1 VLNFPSLFRATLWLF
16 LAFVRAAWYSRWRA
30 MRSLDLPKGIVLD
43 SIEKRR
49 FRLYF
54 YGANYLAALICG
66 LRKQPL
72 SRRETHFFSILSALA
87 FSFDDLVE
95 DARNSADKGVLWQNN
110 PEAYGLAA
118 DERGLALHL
127 LQNIYQAL
135 PEERLEQFRA
145 YMHRVFN
152 VETGGKKGYWDIEEL
167 KKITAEKGGNSIL
180 LFRSVLNHPLTEQEE
195 KAFYQFG
202 CLFQYCDDIFDLW
215 HDRQAGTVTLASF
228 LCEQAEIELLI
239 KIFEEQVTATNLA
252 FRKTEYNLVRI
263 ETALNAIHYLVSV
276 TRMCLQHYLDLKRKN
291 GTLPL
296 NDRTAIVVDMEI
308 WVNRFQAVR
317 YLLRPV

>member
-1 VLNFPSLFRATLWLF
+1 MNFTHLFRATIWLF
-16 LAFVRAAWYSRWRA
+16 LAFVRAAWHFRWRA
-30 MRSLDLPKGIVLD
+30 MRSLDLPEGFVLN
-43 SIEKRR
+43 SKEKRR
-49 FRLYF
+49 FKHYF
-54 YGANYLAALICG
+54 YGASYLAVLICG
-66 LRKQPL
+66 LRKQTL
-72 SRRETHFFSILSALA
+72 SRRETHLFTNLSALA

-95 DARNSADKGVLWQNN
+95 DVRNNADPSVLWQNN
-110 PEAYGLAA
+110 PEVYGLAS
-118 DERGLALHL
+118 DQHGLATHL

-135 PEERLEQFRA
+135 PEERLEHFRA

-152 VETGGKKGYWDIEEL
+152 VETGGKKGYWNIEEL
-167 KKITAEKGGNSIL
+167 KKIMAEKGGNSIL

-228 LCEQAEIELLI
+228 LCERAEIELLI
-239 KIFEEQVTATNLA
+239 KIFEEQVAATNLA
-252 FRKTEYNLVRI
+252 FRKTEYALARI

-276 TRMCLQHYLDLKRKN
+276 TRMCLQYYLDLKRKN

-296 NDRTAIVVDMEI
+296 DNRTAIVVDMEI
-308 WVNRFQAVR
+308 WANRFEAIR
-317 YLLRPV
+317 YLLRPIP